1 MSNFCSAFNRT
12 GKYLIIHRIM
22 TSYLQHTFNLPNF
35 VHFQQLAK
43 STFPEQG
50 GAAAAAAMCDRD
62 GG

>member
-1 MSNFCSAFNRT
+1 
-12 GKYLIIHRIM
+12 M
-22 TSYLQHTFNLPNF
+22 TSYLQHTFNFPNF